1 MNAKE
6 ILDYTFKF
14 WENRKTLDKSGVYKA
29 RHEKF
34 LHLDYI
40 YVTTPWGT
48 THKAVTISQ
57 ASETIAFFDVDQY
70 HFSGFLDLVK
80 FKDYSKKLFYNI
92 YKKHQR
98 ILEHQTQI

>member
-14 WENRKTLDKSGVYKA
+14 WENRKTLDKTGVYKA
-29 RHEKF
+29 RHEKL
-34 LHLDYI
+34 LHLDRI

-48 THKAVTISQ
+48 IHKAVTISNC
-57 ASETIAFFDVDQY
+57 ENIAFFDVDQY
-70 HFSGFLDLVK
+70 NFSGFLDLAK
-80 FKDYSKKLFYNI
+80 FKDYTKKLFYNM

-98 ILEHQTQI
+98 ILEHSPMI

>member
-29 RHEKF
+29 RHEKI

-40 YVTTPWGT
+40 VVTTPWLT
-48 THKAVTISQ
+48 THQAVTISNNE
-57 ASETIAFFDVDQY
+57 SIAFFCVDQY
-70 HFSGFLDLVK
+70 HFSGFLDLYK
-80 FKDYSKKLFYNI
+80 FRDYSKKLFYNM

-98 ILEHQTQI
+98 ILEHSPRI

>member
-14 WENRKTLDKSGVYKA
+14 WENRKTLDKTVVYKE

-40 YVTTPWGT
+40 FVTTPWGT
-48 THKAVTISQ
+48 THKAVTISRNENIDFFLMLTNIIL
-57 ASETIAFFDVDQY
+57 AGFWIYINLKTIQ
-70 HFSGFLDLVK
+70 K
-80 FKDYSKKLFYNI
+80 NYSIICIKSIKEY
-92 YKKHQR
+92 
-98 ILEHQTQI
+98 